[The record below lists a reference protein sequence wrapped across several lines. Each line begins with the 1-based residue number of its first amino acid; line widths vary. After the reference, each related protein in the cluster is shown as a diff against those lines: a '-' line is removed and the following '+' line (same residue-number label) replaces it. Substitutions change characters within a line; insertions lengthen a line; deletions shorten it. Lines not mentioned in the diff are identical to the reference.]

1 MTIGHEHNSD
11 IRNIN
16 KILKYVDFEEYA
28 KVWMDWYATWTLPE
42 HINIWFSTLDLVSY
56 LIYSP

>member
-28 KVWMDWYATWTLPE
+28 KV
-42 HINIWFSTLDLVSY
+42 
-56 LIYSP
+56 